1 MSTINNDND
10 EPLVAYVY
18 GDTPPDFAALAA
30 AGFEVVALDSRAP
43 WYGPEMARDAA
54 RHGLLAI
61 GCPMGPIASL
71 RPTRFRRKS
80 LA

>member
-1 MSTINNDND
+1 MHDDSD

-18 GDTPPDFAALAA
+18 GDTPPDFAALSA

-43 WYGPEMARDAA
+43 WYTAEMAREAA
-54 RHGLLAI
+54 RHGVQAI
-61 GCPMGPIASL
+61 GFPMGPVTAL